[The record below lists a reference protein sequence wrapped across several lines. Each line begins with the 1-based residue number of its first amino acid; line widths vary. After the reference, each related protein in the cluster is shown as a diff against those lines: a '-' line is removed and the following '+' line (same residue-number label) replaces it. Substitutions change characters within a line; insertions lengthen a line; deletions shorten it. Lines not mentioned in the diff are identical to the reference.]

1 MERRYNMPDNNI
13 LQDALKDLGVLDEIE
28 KEEEDDELEDNPDE
42 DEIEEEEEL
51 EEELEEDEEVL
62 DGEDDEDE
70 EVLTEKPDLKT
81 KPTKEDKERF
91 AFEKLRKEAKEK
103 DEQLRQKEDQLKQLD
118 EVAAAYGYT
127 DSKAMIDTIQKQAM
141 KKRADE
147 QGIDIKIYEEL
158 QNTKKQIEQLKKE
171 KEQEESSR
179 RVTMFIDKINT
190 FSEKQSLSVDEKEE
204 LINRL
209 DEDGFTI
216 ETLYNIK
223 NYEKLFTGYLSD
235 KILEKTKQ
243 KDLQKEEKR
252 KRLKEDRITN
262 PSNQKETIDAN
273 KLIDTLIKNAR
284 SRY

>member
-1 MERRYNMPDNNI
+1 MPDNNI

>member
-1 MERRYNMPDNNI
+1 MPDNNI
-13 LQDALKDLGVLDEIE
+13 LQEALKELGVLDEIE
-28 KEEEDDELEDNPDE
+28 NEEEDLEKDEEEDILEEDLEDEEENE
-42 DEIEEEEEL
+42 DEED
-51 EEELEEDEEVL
+51 DEEVL
-62 DGEDDEDE
+62 DSEDE
-70 EVLTEKPDLKT
+70 EDEEDPAEKLDKLELKKE

-103 DEQLRQKEDQLKQLD
+103 DEKLRQKEEELKQLD
-118 EVAAAYGYT
+118 EVASAYGYT
-127 DSKAMIDTIQKQAM
+127 DSKAMIEAIQKQAM

-158 QNTKKQIEQLKKE
+158 QNTKKQIEQFKKE
-171 KEQEESSR
+171 KEQEEANK
-179 RVTMFIDKINT
+179 RVNLFVDKIND
-190 FSEKQSLSVDEKEE
+190 FSEKNTLSVEEREE

-235 KILEKTKQ
+235 KILEKNKQ

-252 KRLKEDRITN
+252 RRLKEDKITN
-262 PSNQKETIDAN
+262 PSSQKETFDAN
-273 KLIDTLIKNAR
+273 KLIDELLKNTR